1 MYTYKDIYTHTLVQ
15 SRLSQKYLRM
25 KKNKASDMIEKRLN
39 KKYFSMQ
46 AKRKIIRLLY
56 QYFAAKYRHVA
67 SSTQDRYKSYVQAV
81 LQQWFVSFTYM
92 EQLARYEKKFVQM
105 VNRLGIANKKPS
117 IKHTY
122 QQMDIIESIVRIQLQ
137 YTFM

>member
-1 MYTYKDIYTHTLVQ
+1 MYTYKDIYTNKFPK
-15 SRLSQKYLRM
+15 SRFSRHYLRI
-25 KKNKASDMIEKRLN
+25 KKNKASTIIM
-39 KKYFSMQ
+39 KYIRTKDFSMQ
-46 AKRKIIRLLY
+46 EKRKILRLLY

-92 EQLARYEKKFVQM
+92 EQLVRYEKKFVQM
-105 VNRLGIANKKPS
+105 VQRLRIANKKPS

-122 QQMDIIESIVRIQLQ
+122 EQMDIVESIVRIQLQ